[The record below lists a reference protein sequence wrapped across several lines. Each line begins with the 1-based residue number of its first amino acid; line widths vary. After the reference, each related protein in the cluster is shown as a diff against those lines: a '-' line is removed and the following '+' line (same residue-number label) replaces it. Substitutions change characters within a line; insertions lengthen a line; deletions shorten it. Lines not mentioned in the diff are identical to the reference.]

1 MGRRDDFKDD
11 VMKNINSE
19 IEKGN
24 VFAVNE
30 IAANMMA
37 GIVLMAMV
45 AIIILCWLLNEFGVF
60 TADKPSMRIAVILAL
75 IVEMPI
81 LILNMKLKGAAPWI
95 KMTLLVDLL
104 IEVSILTSVLG
115 HNTYLALVIPVILS
129 IRYCEKKLTK
139 IMAILSYIAF
149 IVSTVICAFLG
160 IPNMNSVKLNNVELV
175 IDGQIKN
182 AVIEHGFDKGQYL
195 VSEIVNDLIPRLLIL
210 TVICI
215 VCYLIAKRN
224 KEAID
229 LQSEVALK
237 SSRIETELSLA
248 TEIQTSM
255 LPCIFP
261 AFPEHAQLDLYA
273 MNFPAKEVGGDFY
286 DYFKID
292 DDHVALVMA
301 DVSGKGIGAALFM
314 TISKIVIKNQ
324 LLLGIG
330 PAKAL
335 TEANVQISENNSA
348 GLFVTT
354 WAGVYE
360 ISTGTLRY
368 TNAGHNPPIVKRKGQ
383 DPEYIKGI
391 QGIVVAGFDTTQY
404 KEAEIKLE
412 KDDEIF
418 LYTDGVTE
426 ATNLNN
432 ELYGEDRLLKQIA
445 ATTNESLEEQLN
457 DLKADIDKFVDG
469 AEQFDDITIMAMRVE

>member
-1 MGRRDDFKDD
+1 MGRKEDFKED
-11 VMKNINSE
+11 VMRNINSE
-19 IEKGN
+19 IDKGN

-37 GIVLMAMV
+37 GIVLMSMV

-60 TADKPSMRIAVILAL
+60 TADKVSMRIAVILAL
-75 IVEMPI
+75 VVELPI
-81 LILNMKLKGAAPWI
+81 LIINQKLKGVAPWL
-95 KMTLLVDLL
+95 KLTLLIDLL
-104 IEVSILTSVLG
+104 VEVSILTSVLG
-115 HNTYLALVIPVILS
+115 HNTYLTLVIPVILS
-129 IRYCEKKLTK
+129 IRYCEKELTK
-139 IMAILSYIAF
+139 IMAILTFVAF
-149 IVSTVICAFLG
+149 IITTVICAFLG
-160 IPNMNSVKLNNVELV
+160 IPNMNVVKLNDVTLV
-175 IDGQIKN
+175 VNGQIKD

-195 VSEIVNDLIPRLLIL
+195 LSETINDLLPRLLIL

-215 VCYLIAKRN
+215 ICVLIAKRN

-229 LQSEVALK
+229 LQNTVALK

-261 AFPEHAQLDLYA
+261 AFPEHEQLDLFA

-286 DYFKID
+286 DYFKVD
-292 DDHVALVMA
+292 EDHVALVMA

-314 TISKIVIKNQ
+314 TISKTVIKNQ

-368 TNAGHNPPIVKRKGQ
+368 TNAGHNPPIIKRKDQ
-383 DPEYIKGI
+383 APEYIKGI
-391 QGIVVAGFDTTQY
+391 QGIVLAGFDSTQY
-404 KEAEIKLE
+404 REAEIHLGKE
-412 KDDEIF
+412 DELF

-426 ATNLNN
+426 ATNTHN

-445 ATTNESLEEQLN
+445 GTTDETLEEQLN
-457 DLKADIDKFVDG
+457 DLKADIDKFVDS